1 MTDVVYHASPRSH
14 LRVIMSSISTHGQ
27 SYVYACLDP
36 DMAAVFLSR
45 YGGDLTCQVLRC
57 EGLPCIVERY
67 ESAWE
72 EGYKN
77 RTGSLYSL
85 PAQTF
90 APSVTTWNEEVVS
103 TEQVPVYEETHVP
116 DVEAFLLDLASQ
128 RRLWI
133 ARFPERVPCL
143 PADESDYAKKIANF
157 IRAGNRLEKM
167 ARTVLDIHRPDL
179 RKQVESVL
187 GFRI

>member
-14 LRVIMSSISTHGQ
+14 LRVIMPSISTHGQ

-57 EGLPCIVERY
+57 QGLPCIVERY
-67 ESAWE
+67 QGAWE
-72 EGYKN
+72 ERYKG

-85 PAQTF
+85 PAGTF
-90 APSVTTWNEEVVS
+90 TSSVTTWREEVVS

-116 DVEAFLLDLASQ
+116 DVEVFLLDLAGH

-133 ARFPERVPCL
+133 ARFPELVPCL
-143 PADESDYAKKIANF
+143 PANEFDYVETIADW
-157 IRAGNRLEKM
+157 IRAGKTLEVM
-167 ARTVLDIHRPDL
+167 AREVLDTHRPDL

-187 GFRI
+187 GSRL